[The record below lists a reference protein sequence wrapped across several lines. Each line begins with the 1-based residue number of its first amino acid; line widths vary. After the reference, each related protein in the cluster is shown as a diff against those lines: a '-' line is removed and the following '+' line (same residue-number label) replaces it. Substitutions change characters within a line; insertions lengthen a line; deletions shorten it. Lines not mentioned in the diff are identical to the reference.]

1 MTEQYALA
9 RNLSIV
15 YKGLRM
21 ETFESPGTH
30 ADHDQVGGAHG
41 QHDELEHSHGDGR
54 HGHQASLGD
63 ALDFVNTLEYD
74 KGSADEH
81 LTDVS
86 TAVLWLQ
93 EHALL
98 HREMVGA
105 LLERYKGEDEDTLLQ
120 RIRRL
125 RGALRELLDATVD
138 ERPPEG
144 PALREVNKALR
155 AQYLIELVPAS
166 DGVSLDHRHEGDPI
180 SGAMARLAEAVAR
193 ELTQGESKRMRICA
207 NDECRWVFHDY
218 SPAGRRK
225 WCDMSTCGN
234 RAKAAR
240 HRERQKAKDA
250 PEPADSPDPTASA
263 ADMPASP
270 GSVLNTGPTDVRH

>member
-1 MTEQYALA
+1 MDIFQT
-9 RNLSIV
+9 
-15 YKGLRM
+15 
-21 ETFESPGTH
+21 PDTH
-30 ADHDQVGGAHG
+30 PDHAQGNGAHG
-41 QHDELEHSHGDGR
+41 QHDDPEHSHGEGR

-74 KGSADEH
+74 KGLSDEH
-81 LTDVS
+81 LTDVA

-98 HREMVGA
+98 HREMVGP
-105 LLERYKGEDEDTLLQ
+105 LLERYQGEDEDTLLQ
-120 RIRRL
+120 RIRRV
-125 RGALRELLDATVD
+125 RGALRELLDATVE

-144 PALREVNKALR
+144 SALREVNKALR

-207 NDECRWVFHDY
+207 NEECRWVFRDY

-240 HRERQKAKDA
+240 HRERQKAKV
-250 PEPADSPDPTASA
+250 EPDSPDSAESSASA
-263 ADMPASP
+263 EA
-270 GSVLNTGPTDVRH
+270 VH